1 MRGEY
6 AGRARVPSN
15 GGGRAGATCTTAV
28 PPFAA
33 RLGTS
38 AVPVATT
45 VPSAPST
52 LAVSPAVGAACV
64 PLFWHVT
71 ERPTVALAWD
81 GCAVTERGAGG
92 GAGLGQAR
100 VGSALHCGGLD
111 WRVRHRTLSSVLTS
125 RHRPQKEAASPRRV
139 PARRRAVLTSVVCTT
154 TPHWP
159 MCTAGV
165 VMRRTCRKI
174 PEPLYQPD
182 EACDKRTCFRTLG
195 EALQNKQKTKQAA
208 GWLGEALQNETS
220 WRRPFGR
227 ARAFDA
233 NTRRSRIKCPARP

>member
-1 MRGEY
+1 MCLLAWAVRWPSARALRGEY
-6 AGRARVPSN
+6 AGRARVRSN
-15 GGGRAGATCTTAV
+15 GGGHAGATCTTAV

-92 GAGLGQAR
+92 GAGLGRAR

-111 WRVRHRTLSSVLTS
+111 WRVRHRTLSVFRFDQPPPPPKRS
-125 RHRPQKEAASPRRV
+125 RLPTPCASPA
-139 PARRRAVLTSVVCTT
+139 PRRADVGGLHDNTPLTDV
-154 TPHWP
+154 H
-159 MCTAGV
+159 GG
-165 VMRRTCRKI
+165 RG
-174 PEPLYQPD
+174 D
-182 EACDKRTCFRTLG
+182 EAHVPED
-195 EALQNKQKTKQAA
+195 
-208 GWLGEALQNETS
+208 S
-220 WRRPFGR
+220 
-227 ARAFDA
+227 
-233 NTRRSRIKCPARP
+233 